1 MLRVVTEESCG
12 NGQLT
17 LHWSPR
23 GFTVCSSHCLVLRVS
38 LQLLRGRESR
48 SLLQSFN
55 LGLWVP
61 HPHTNPFC
69 QVLPPLLAS
78 LVAGCLVVVPTKDYQ
93 VEPCPRK
100 CSNCFL
106 SHMFGKPAVTL
117 IFLLPDP
124 LLSSW
129 QGDWDWPR
137 VSHCGIWPSLRSKR
151 GSLQQ
156 SDAQRL

>member
-1 MLRVVTEESCG
+1 MWEWAAHTSLESTWIYCV
-12 NGQLT
+12 LFP
-17 LHWSPR
+17 LLSPA
-23 GFTVCSSHCLVLRVS
+23 CVS
-38 LQLLRGRESR
+38 PAPEGSP
-48 SLLQSFN
+48 LQSFN

-93 VEPCPRK
+93 VEPCPHK